1 MYDRYMNSKA
11 DFVKKLN
18 DWISLNDLI
27 NQKQEELKKI
37 KTEKE
42 NHEQNL
48 IDFIEKNQLKKN
60 KFTMRGESIHYSE
73 VFNPPSI
80 SIKLIIEALEKYVSK
95 EQLGKII
102 SLIKQKREQLKKVNK
117 VIKNKKIKPRKKSI
131 RKPKFKQ

>member
-1 MYDRYMNSKA
+1 MNSKSE
-11 DFVKKLN
+11 FVKKLN

-37 KTEKE
+37 KTEKD
-42 NHEQNL
+42 NHEQHL
-48 IDFIEKNQLKKN
+48 INFIEQNQLKKN

-102 SLIKQKREQLKKVNK
+102 SLIKQKRDQLRKVNK